1 MKMAIMA
8 AAAVMAF
15 SATALQAQGNSEQR
29 REQAPSAAPASPG
42 RSGGGDAGRGGGM
55 RPDAGGMRAQPQQQA
70 PRSDRGDRGG
80 MREQPQQ
87 RAPRMGSGGVRDP
100 GAVAPRTYRE
110 GRTQR
115 YEMRRGDRTRYGR
128 QWRAPAAAGFIFLG
142 GPRIIVRG
150 YGPGWCRGLH
160 RGYHWAP
167 RIGWHRST
175 HRGLYRCG

>member
-1 MKMAIMA
+1 
-8 AAAVMAF
+8 
-15 SATALQAQGNSEQR
+15 
-29 REQAPSAAPASPG
+29 
-42 RSGGGDAGRGGGM
+42 
-55 RPDAGGMRAQPQQQA
+55 
-70 PRSDRGDRGG
+70 

-87 RAPRMGSGGVRDP
+87 RAPRMGSGGMRDP

-115 YEMRRGDRTRYGR
+115 YEMRRGDNTRVWRRGDGERSRYNRYGR
-128 QWRAPAAAGFIFLG
+128 QWRGPAYGAGFVFLG

-167 RIGWHRST
+167 RLGWHRGT